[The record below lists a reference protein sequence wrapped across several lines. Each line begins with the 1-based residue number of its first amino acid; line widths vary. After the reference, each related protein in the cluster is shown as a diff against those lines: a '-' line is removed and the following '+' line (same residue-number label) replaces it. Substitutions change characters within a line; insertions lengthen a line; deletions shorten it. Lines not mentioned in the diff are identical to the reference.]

1 MSGIAP
7 TLPQSLSLAMF
18 AAVFAV
24 LMLGFPVAF
33 TLLGTAVAF
42 AALGSMLGV
51 FDFHL
56 LSALPLRIVGLM
68 ENDLLQAVPLFLYLG
83 VVLERT
89 TLAADLLEGIS
100 GLFGRHAGGIG
111 IASFIIGALFAPMTG
126 AVGATVLTIGLLALP
141 IMLEAGYDRR
151 LASGIVCSAGT
162 LGTILPPSIVLILL
176 GSVMQ
181 GATIEAQL
189 ARGVS
194 VVSALTIQDIYLG
207 SLAPALLLLAL
218 YMAYVAGVAI
228 WRPERCPPSAAYLAN
243 PPSAFALVLRLFVP
257 LALILLMLASIITG
271 LIYTVEAAAS
281 GAVGATIYALARGQ
295 LNIARLSETVRTV
308 MRLTAM
314 VFMLLIG
321 ATTFSLVF
329 RGFEGDLFVTRLLGA
344 VPGGTFGPVAVVMA
358 VCFGLGFFLDALEIV
373 FLVVPI
379 AMPPLLF
386 LGVDPIWLAVLTA
399 INLQT
404 SFLHPPFGFALF
416 FVRGVA
422 PKSIATADIYLGV
435 IPFLLIQVVML
446 ALVWMEPRLVT
457 AIPRAWNATPAVS
470 TAPNSPMPGADIMT
484 PEPPDYA
491 PADPSRPDQR

>member
-1 MSGIAP
+1 MAGIAP

-42 AALGSMLGV
+42 ATLGAMLGV

-68 ENDLLQAVPLFLYLG
+68 ENDLLQAIPLFLYLG

-100 GLFGRHAGGIG
+100 GLFGRRAGGIG

-141 IMLEAGYDRR
+141 IMLQAGYDRR

-189 ARGVS
+189 ARGVR

-207 SLAPALLLLAL
+207 SLAPALLLLVL
-218 YMAYVAGVAI
+218 YISYVAGVAI
-228 WRPERCPPSAAYLAN
+228 WRPKRCPPSPAYLAH
-243 PPSAFALVLRLFVP
+243 PPSVLALILRLFVP

-295 LNIARLSETVRTV
+295 LNVARLSETVRTV

-329 RGFEGDLFVTRLLGA
+329 RGFEGDLFVTQLLGA
-344 VPGGTFGPVAVVMA
+344 VPGGTVGPVAAVMA
-358 VCFGLGFFLDALEIV
+358 ICFGLGFFLDALEIV

-386 LGVDPIWLAVLTA
+386 LGVDPVWLAVLTA

-422 PKSIATADIYLGV
+422 PKSIATSDIYFGV
-435 IPFLLIQVVML
+435 IPFLLIQVVIL

-457 AIPRAWNATPAVS
+457 TIPRTWNAPPTATTTPAS
-470 TAPNSPMPGADIMT
+470 PAPDGEITM
-484 PEPPDYA
+484 PEPPDYGA
-491 PADPSRPDQR
+491 PDSSPPNQR

>member
-1 MSGIAP
+1 MP
-7 TLPQSLSLAMF
+7 TLPQSLGLAMF
-18 AAVFAV
+18 LAVFAI

-42 AALGSMLGV
+42 AALGAVLGV

-68 ENDLLQAVPLFLYLG
+68 ENDLLQAIPLFLYLG

-89 TLAADLLEGIS
+89 TLAADLVEGIS
-100 GLFGRHAGGIG
+100 GLFGRRAGGVG
-111 IASFIIGALFAPMTG
+111 IASLVIGALFAPMTG

-189 ARGVS
+189 ARGAR

-207 SLAPALLLLAL
+207 SLVPAAILLAL
-218 YMAYVAGVAI
+218 YIAYVAGVAI
-228 WRPERCPPSAAYLAN
+228 LSPERCPAPAAYRLR
-243 PPSAFALVLRLFVP
+243 PPSPLALALRLFVP
-257 LALILLMLASIITG
+257 LALILAMLGSIISG
-271 LIYTVEAAAS
+271 LTYTVEAAAS
-281 GAVGATIYALARGQ
+281 GAVGATIYAFIRGQ
-295 LNIARLSETVRTV
+295 LNLARLADTVRSV

-329 RGFEGDLFVTRLLGA
+329 RGFEGDLFVARVLMTL
-344 VPGGTFGPVAVVMA
+344 PGGTLGPVAAVMA
-358 VCFGLGFFLDALEIV
+358 VCFALGFFLDALEII
-373 FLVVPI
+373 FLVAPI

-386 LGVDPIWLAVLTA
+386 LGADPVWLTVLTA
-399 INLQT
+399 VNLQT
-404 SFLHPPFGFALF
+404 SFLLPPFGFALF
-416 FVRGVA
+416 FMRGVA
-422 PKSIATADIYLGV
+422 PKTVATAEIYRGV
-435 IPFLLIQVVML
+435 VPFIAIQVVML
-446 ALVWMEPRLVT
+446 ALVWLEPRLVT
-457 AIPRAWNATPAVS
+457 ALPNGWSVEPGSRPLEVS
-470 TAPNSPMPGADIMT
+470 APNREGTI
-484 PEPPDYA
+484 PEPPDYDSPESA
-491 PADPSRPDQR
+491 EPAQR